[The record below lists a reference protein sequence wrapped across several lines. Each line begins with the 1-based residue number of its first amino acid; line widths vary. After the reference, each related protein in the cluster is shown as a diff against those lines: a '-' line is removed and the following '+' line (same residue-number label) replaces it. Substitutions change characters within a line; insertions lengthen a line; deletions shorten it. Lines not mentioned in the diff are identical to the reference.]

1 VKPPT
6 NSEHYNV
13 NGLTYL
19 SGRNC
24 SPTGLIRV
32 LQAEA
37 KFRWAAAHPPDL
49 LILSQESRRLCSSTV
64 RKRTHRFP
72 KFRSA
77 AADASTPTNETE
89 LACDQPVVPTT
100 RFRIELLQY
109 SMYGEF
115 RHRTVI
121 VPAACAICC
130 DPCAGNC
137 TGRLRAATSTTEL
150 SVNIASTVIKQCPM
164 HRELASVV
172 L

>member
-1 VKPPT
+1 MKPPT
-6 NSEHYNV
+6 NSEHYNA
-13 NGLTYL
+13 NGLTSL

-37 KFRWAAAHPPDL
+37 KFQWAAAHPPDL
-49 LILSQESRRLCSSTV
+49 LILSPESRRPCSSTV
-64 RKRTHRFP
+64 RMKDSSR
-72 KFRSA
+72 FRSA
-77 AADASTPTNETE
+77 AADASMPTNETE
-89 LACDQPVVPTT
+89 LTYAQPVVPTA

-115 RHRTVI
+115 WHRTII

-150 SVNIASTVIKQCPM
+150 SVNIASTAIKQCPM